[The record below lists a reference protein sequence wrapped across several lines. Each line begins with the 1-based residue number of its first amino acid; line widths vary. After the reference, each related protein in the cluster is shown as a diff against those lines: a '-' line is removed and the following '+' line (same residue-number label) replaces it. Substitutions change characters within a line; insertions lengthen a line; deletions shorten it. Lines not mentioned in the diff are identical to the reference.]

1 MTSPVKN
8 FNIFRDFILYD
19 FNMIFPCQGENFSM
33 LSRFSATGENHTLLL
48 YEIKHTLFFL
58 LVFFAFSESLF
69 AKNHSCTSF
78 NSLLTI
84 WKKVFTV
91 GKHH

>member
-1 MTSPVKN
+1 
-8 FNIFRDFILYD
+8 
-19 FNMIFPCQGENFSM
+19 M
-33 LSRFSATGENHTLLL
+33 LSRFSATGENDTLLL

-78 NSLLTI
+78 NYLEKGFYCRQTSLGLN
-84 WKKVFTV
+84 FLSLYDN
-91 GKHH
+91 H